1 MNFCRKN
8 YFVEFYEWVWAHIQL
23 CLHDGLLVF
32 LPQVA
37 LSHLLKFLVESF
49 TAVKESCC
57 ALHEADDFSCAVC

>member
-1 MNFCRKN
+1 MGLGTHTALS
-8 YFVEFYEWVWAHIQL
+8 YDD
-23 CLHDGLLVF
+23 LHDF

-57 ALHEADDFSCAVC
+57 ALHEADVFSCAVC